1 MVMSVFIL
9 KLIAM
14 CSMLIDH
21 IAFSLVNNNL
31 AMRNIGRFAFFIYAL
46 LIAESYIHLREKP
59 EQLKSHLIKLLVL
72 CVVSE
77 PLFDRFDHY
86 KWIDTSS
93 QSVMPTLMLG
103 FVALICAGWWR
114 GKYQNK
120 KAISGIGATGIYFA
134 SALFSYFLNSDYAF
148 GGVVLVVL
156 FYLYLTQ
163 VDHLKFPQ
171 RLVFLLAIE
180 AVFMLFDIWRR
191 VDFGNW
197 LEFKEMANVLS
208 VWKFGLAV
216 SMLPLAFYNRKL
228 GYHSKWFSWLYSIF
242 YPLQF
247 VVLIIARY
255 FIRGF

>member
-21 IAFSLVNNNL
+21 IAFALVNNNTAL
-31 AMRNIGRFAFFIYAL
+31 RNIGRFAFFIYAF
-46 LIAESYIHLREKP
+46 LIAESYFHLREKP
-59 EQLKSHLIKLLVL
+59 EKLKSHLIKLLVL

-86 KWIDTSS
+86 KWIDPSS

-103 FVALICAGWWR
+103 FVVLICAGWWS
-114 GKYQNK
+114 GKFQNK
-120 KAISGIGATGIYFA
+120 KAVATIGTIGICFA
-134 SALFSYFLNSDYAF
+134 SAVFSYFLNSDYAF

-156 FYLYLTQ
+156 FYLYLKHAYQ
-163 VDHLKFPQ
+163 LKLPQ

-180 AVFMLFDIWRR
+180 AVFMIFDIWRR

-197 LEFKEMANVLS
+197 QKFKEMANVLS

-216 SMLPLAFYNRKL
+216 SLVPMVFYNRKL
-228 GYHSKWFSWLYSIF
+228 GYHSRWFGWLYSIF

-247 VVLIIARY
+247 VVLLIARY